1 MAEPPPYPG
10 APRWVKVF
18 GTIVIVVVL
27 LFVGLLVTRGPGG
40 HHGPGM
46 HTGGGGGKTPTSS
59 GVAGPTPPKQQP

>member
-10 APRWVKVF
+10 APLWVKVF

-27 LFVGLLVTRGPGG
+27 LFVGFLVTRGPGG

-46 HTGGGGGKTPTSS
+46 HIGGGGAKTPSSS
-59 GVAGPTPPKQQP
+59 GVAGPTPPKQP